1 MSRSGVVS
9 GSGGAVPVVAPMAWL
24 DRWARLHWDRRE
36 RIGSYRAFGTLGFA
50 AGLAVVLAAAAATG
64 APHAVTV
71 AVVVAVPL
79 SFLLGVKISQLLFGY
94 ERIVFFEQALLALG
108 VVALVLLVLGLRRE
122 IPRGLDL
129 AALGIGVFLG
139 FGRGG
144 CFMVGCCHGRPSRY
158 GIRYRDEHARAGFP
172 WYLVG
177 RPLFPIQLVD
187 GAVSFTAV
195 AVAVAV
201 ARAPGA
207 LAATYLLVYSAARF
221 IVEWLRGDP
230 QRPRFAGLTEA
241 QWTATLLAV
250 AVAGVT
256 RSPLAAAVAAPLAA
270 CTLVLVL
277 ARRRL
282 ARTVRGMTSPW
293 HVQEIHQLLIR
304 IEARAAAAESRV
316 LRTSQSL
323 CVSLRTVEGMRDYVL
338 SRADALL
345 EQRAVDVLLRHLSFC
360 RAPGERVE
368 LRAGAMPGVVHV
380 LVQRGAPLSIAE
392 RDKGARA

>member
-1 MSRSGVVS
+1 
-9 GSGGAVPVVAPMAWL
+9 VPVTAPVAWL
-24 DRWARLHWDRRE
+24 DRWARLYWDRRE
-36 RIGSYRAFGTLGFA
+36 SIGSYRAFGTLGFA
-50 AGLAVVLAAAAATG
+50 AGLAVVLAAAAAAATG

-94 ERIVFFEQALLALG
+94 ERIVFFEQALFALG

-144 CFMVGCCHGRPSRY
+144 CFMVGCCHGHPSLF
-158 GIRYRDEHARAGFP
+158 GIRYRDEHARAGLP

-221 IVEWLRGDP
+221 TVEWLRGDP
-230 QRPRFAGLTEA
+230 QRPRFAGLPEA

-270 CTLVLVL
+270 CTFALVL

-282 ARTVRGMTSPW
+282 ARSVRGMTNPW
-293 HVQEIHQLLIR
+293 HLQKIHQLLVH
-304 IEARAAAAESRV
+304 IEARAAADESRV

-323 CVSLRTVEGMRDYVL
+323 CVSLRTIEGVRDYVL

-345 EQRAVDVLLRHLSFC
+345 DRRAVNVLLCHLSFR
-360 RAPGERVE
+360 RALGERVE

-380 LVQRGAPLSIAE
+380 LVQRGAPLSLAE
-392 RDKGARA
+392 RDRGERA